1 MFPTA
6 EISVFKLKWKMDS
19 VLEILTACVYMY
31 FTCIYVYL
39 CIWCQL
45 VYQLKFFELLR
56 V

>member
-1 MFPTA
+1 MNPTA

-39 CIWCQL
+39 YG
-45 VYQLKFFELLR
+45 VN
-56 V
+56 